1 MLRCE
6 KRQKLFDTV
15 ITGAKWDTFTLLHPA
30 GRRTVMI
37 KVLLWLAEHPGRVHR
52 WRPIRRSRAPFRIM
66 TKLCEIMESL
76 WQKLTC
82 WDFQLWRLNRQRIS
96 LKEKKWSEKSVMAL
110 NYQHCREIRGSYIQ
124 IVNCIPSSFF
134 FFLWRFSNES
144 WPSPKN
150 MKNEL
155 LHSDLNC
162 YVIWNI
168 NQNKPL

>member
-52 WRPIRRSRAPFRIM
+52 WRPIRRSRAPFIIM

-82 WDFQLWRLNRQRIS
+82 WDFQLWRLNQQRIS
-96 LKEKKWSEKSVMAL
+96 LKEKKKWGEKKCHGVELSAL
-110 NYQHCREIRGSYIQ
+110 SGNKRKLY
-124 IVNCIPSSFF
+124 
-134 FFLWRFSNES
+134 SNR
-144 WPSPKN
+144 KLYTI
-150 MKNEL
+150 EL
-155 LHSDLNC
+155 FDFQMNLDRLLK
-162 YVIWNI
+162 IWKMN
-168 NQNKPL
+168 